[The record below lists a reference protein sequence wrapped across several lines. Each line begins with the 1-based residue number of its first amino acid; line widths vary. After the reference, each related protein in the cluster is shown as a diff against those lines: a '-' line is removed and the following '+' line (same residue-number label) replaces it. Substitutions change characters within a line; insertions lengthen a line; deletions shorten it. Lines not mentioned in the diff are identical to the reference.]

1 MTLGELAEVVTITE
15 DEEGIPRYRP
25 ENRLRSPEEV
35 LTICGSLVTVSP
47 EMSIRAGRGLYSSDS
62 ASHDRDRAQRTLRP
76 SHFSVQEFLVS
87 QRILRGQ
94 SRNYGISAESAHK
107 NIATTCLAYLLQFD
121 SSDGLETKAIS
132 EENDGA
138 LALYAARYWIHHFQS
153 QDADIPVVL
162 EELFHTPRS
171 VQFLNWIRLYDP
183 ERRSATPQWHR
194 DEETVL
200 SPLYYACLAGL
211 HTTVRSLLNQGA
223 DLATQGGDY
232 GNALQAAA
240 YEGHRSVVELL
251 LDRGADKDG
260 RGGEYGTAAQAASF
274 RGHEKV
280 LRLLLER
287 YVDVNADGGKF
298 GCALQAASY
307 GGHARIVRLLL
318 ERSADVNMVGGEY
331 GTALQAASYK
341 GHEVVV
347 RLLVQKGAIVM
358 IRGGRFGSAL
368 QAALYRGHGALAK
381 LLLQLGAETDLSGE
395 AYVRILQVAAHKG
408 HKQVVQLMLDR
419 GADPDERG
427 HHGNAL
433 QAMFQPTFQ
442 PYPYRGINR
451 EVVQMLWDNG
461 ARLLINSSATRSNS
475 HLSSTDWISGA
486 EKMATSLDRNDLS
499 SMKMERRKSCP

>member
-47 EMSIRAGRGLYSSDS
+47 EMSIRAGRGLYSSDN

-280 LRLLLER
+280 LRLLLEQD
-287 YVDVNADGGKF
+287 VDVNADGGKF